1 MPVVTRSAPALG
13 LATASIMITMVGVGA
28 IRYAGHPGHA
38 DYLGALVTGDRPASS
53 APAAG
58 PSHPMPTRTAA
69 RSAAVPHTSAP
80 SVRPSSRSTSP
91 APRPAATSARLAPSP
106 QSSIAGVS
114 SGMSGASG
122 NSANLSSSSNQAWAR
137 AVFQAVNEARAGQ
150 HLPALTWSP
159 QLQQSAHQ
167 HNLAMAAASTLAH
180 QVGSE
185 PELGSRISATG
196 LQWQFAAEN
205 IGWTTAQSRSGALG
219 IEASMF
225 AETPPSD
232 EHRQNI
238 LSSKATLIGIDVLI
252 DNSHGRLWLTEDF
265 AG

>member
-1 MPVVTRSAPALG
+1 LG
-13 LATASIMITMVGVGA
+13 LTAASIMLTMVGVGA
-28 IRYAGHPGHA
+28 IRYAGHPGRA
-38 DYLGALVTGDRPASS
+38 DYLGALVTGDRPVSS
-53 APAAG
+53 APATS
-58 PSHPMPTRTAA
+58 PSHPMPTRTLARPAA
-69 RSAAVPHTSAP
+69 APRSSQPT
-80 SVRPSSRSTSP
+80 VRPSRSTASP
-91 APRPAATSARLAPSP
+91 TARPAATSARLTPAPGP

-114 SGMSGASG
+114 SGTSG
-122 NSANLSSSSNQAWAR
+122 NSASLASSANQAWAR

-167 HNLAMAAASTLAH
+167 HNLAMAAANTLAH
-180 QVGSE
+180 QVGAE
-185 PELGSRISATG
+185 PDLGSRGSATG
-196 LQWQFAAEN
+196 LQWQFVAEN

>member
-28 IRYAGHPGHA
+28 IRYAGHPGRA
-38 DYLGALVTGDRPASS
+38 DYLGALVTGVRPTSS
-53 APAAG
+53 APATS
-58 PSHPMPTRTAA
+58 PSHPMPTRTPA
-69 RSAAVPHTSAP
+69 RSSAAPHTSAP
-80 SVRPSSRSTSP
+80 AARPSRSTASST
-91 APRPAATSARLAPSP
+91 RPAATSARLTPSP
-106 QSSIAGVS
+106 GPLSSIAGVS
-114 SGMSGASG
+114 SGMTG
-122 NSANLSSSSNQAWAR
+122 NSANLSSSSNQAYAR

-167 HNLAMAAASTLAH
+167 HNLAMAAANTLAH
-180 QVGSE
+180 QVGTE
-185 PELGSRISATG
+185 PDLVSRISATG
-196 LQWQFAAEN
+196 LSWSFVAEN

-232 EHRQNI
+232 AHRQNI

>member
-1 MPVVTRSAPALG
+1 MPVVTRSAPAFG

-28 IRYAGHPGHA
+28 IRYAGHPGRA
-38 DYLGALVTGDRPASS
+38 DYLGALVTGDRPTSS
-53 APAAG
+53 APATG
-58 PSHPMPTRTAA
+58 PSHPLPTRTPARPAA
-69 RSAAVPHTSAP
+69 APRTSP
-80 SVRPSSRSTSP
+80 STVRPSRSTAGPTSRPATTARLSPSP
-91 APRPAATSARLAPSP
+91 APS
-106 QSSIAGVS
+106 SSIAGI
-114 SGMSGASG
+114 SGVSG
-122 NSANLSSSSNQAWAR
+122 NTASLSSSANQAYAR

-167 HNLAMAAASTLAH
+167 HNLAMAAANTLAH
-180 QVGSE
+180 QVGDE
-185 PELGSRISATG
+185 PAIGSRISATG
-196 LQWQFAAEN
+196 LQWHLVAEN

-232 EHRQNI
+232 AHRRNI
-238 LSSKATLIGIDVLI
+238 LSSTATLIGIDVLI

>member
-1 MPVVTRSAPALG
+1 MTRSAPALG
-13 LATASIMITMVGVGA
+13 LATASIMITMVGLGA
-28 IRYAGHPGHA
+28 IRYAGHPGRA
-38 DYLGALVTGDRPASS
+38 DYLGALVTGDRPTSS
-53 APAAG
+53 VPATS
-58 PSHPMPTRTAA
+58 PSHPMPARTAA
-69 RSAAVPHTSAP
+69 RPVAAPHTGGPAA
-80 SVRPSSRSTSP
+80 RPSRSTASST
-91 APRPAATSARLAPSP
+91 ARPAATSTRLTPSP
-106 QSSIAGVS
+106 GPLSSIAGVS
-114 SGMSGASG
+114 SGVSG
-122 NSANLSSSSNQAWAR
+122 NSANLASSSNQAYAR

-150 HLPALTWSP
+150 HLPALAWSP

-167 HNLAMAAASTLAH
+167 HNLTMAAANTLSH
-180 QVGSE
+180 QVGAE
-185 PELGSRISATG
+185 PDLGSRIDATG
-196 LQWQFAAEN
+196 LQWQLDAEN

-232 EHRQNI
+232 AHRQNI

>member
-13 LATASIMITMVGVGA
+13 LATASIMLTMVGVGA

-53 APAAG
+53 APAAR
-58 PSHPMPTRTAA
+58 PSRPLPTRTPARPAA
-69 RSAAVPHTSAP
+69 APHPSAST
-80 SVRPSSRSTSP
+80 VRPSRSTASST
-91 APRPAATSARLAPSP
+91 PRPAATSARLAPSP
-106 QSSIAGVS
+106 GPLSSIAGVS
-114 SGMSGASG
+114 SGMSG

-167 HNLAMAAASTLAH
+167 HNLAMAAANTLTH

-185 PELGSRISATG
+185 PELGSRVGATG
-196 LQWQFAAEN
+196 LQWHFVAEN

-232 EHRQNI
+232 AHRQNI
-238 LSSKATLIGIDVLI
+238 LSSTATMIGIDVLI
-252 DNSHGRLWLTEDF
+252 DNNHGRLWLTEDF